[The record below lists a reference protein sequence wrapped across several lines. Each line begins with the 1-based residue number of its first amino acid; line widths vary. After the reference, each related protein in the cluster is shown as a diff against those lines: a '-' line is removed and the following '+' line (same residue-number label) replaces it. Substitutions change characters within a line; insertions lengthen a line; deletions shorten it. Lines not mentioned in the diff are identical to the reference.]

1 MRASRKKAQV
11 GDVWKSPASGHLA
24 KVVRD
29 HGQYLVIKVDKGK
42 GYGDPETCG
51 TQSFLA
57 RRVLVERDGKAV

>member
-11 GDVWKSPASGHLA
+11 GD
-24 KVVRD
+24 
-29 HGQYLVIKVDKGK
+29 VDKGK